1 VRVCGARLGVV
12 PLWCAVAFAA
22 AQAQTPPRVVPA
34 VPRAEAIASDSGAR
48 ARQESPAARSEG
60 LHLIFSRP
68 SGGPPI
74 LITGWRASLIVLG
87 FLGGLVGIVWRLL
100 FLRRKARTLARRSER
115 QYQALFDQNLCA
127 MFVYDMRT
135 SAILTA
141 NQAASTL
148 VGHSAAAFATLTLRD
163 LFSTHGA
170 VDAMQTLH
178 ATSDADEDSIL
189 ITRLTRADGACL
201 DVDVRGRPLD
211 DGEGHT
217 RLVMVLDVTRRLT
230 AERALRDA
238 EQRARATSEMLR
250 SLIDV
255 APQAIVAVDRQYRV
269 TLWNHAAETLFGW
282 PAAEVLGNALPYIPP
297 EFEADFEARK
307 RQVDSL
313 GGAGPSEVTR
323 LRKDGTR
330 IELLAASGV
339 VRDADGKAAGYL
351 GIFTDLTKHR
361 LLESQLRQSQK
372 LEAVGRLAGGLAHD
386 FNNLLTIITSYVEV
400 LRAPHDAAERASH
413 LAEIGGAAARA
424 AALTRQLLT
433 FSRRQVVQ
441 TSVVN
446 VNDVVSQLE
455 PMLRRVS
462 AQNISLR
469 SVLAPDLGS
478 VLADP
483 AQLEQMILNLA
494 VNANDAMPDGGSLT
508 LETANV
514 ELDADY
520 VSTHAEVTPGSYVL
534 LSVRDTGYGMTDETL
549 AKIFEPFF
557 TTKEAGRGTGLG
569 LAITYEVVRRAGGHI
584 WVYSE
589 VDAGAIF
596 RIYLPRVPMDAT
608 HLTPTKPVP
617 VVSRGGRALLVEDD
631 AAVRRSVRL
640 TLERLGYAVL
650 EAADGDSGLA
660 LAQEHGDAIDVV
672 MTDLM
677 MPGITGREFA
687 ERLTQAWPGLP
698 VLFTSGYTDDEVI
711 RRRLMREGQTFLQ
724 KPFTS
729 EQLAVALQSLRAA
742 G

>member
-1 VRVCGARLGVV
+1 VRICIARMGIV
-12 PLWCAVAFAA
+12 PLWFAGALAA
-22 AQAQTPPRVVPA
+22 AQAQAPRRAAPSL
-34 VPRAEAIASDSGAR
+34 PRAEAIASDSAVR
-48 ARQESPAARSEG
+48 AREPSPAAPPRG
-60 LHLIFSRP
+60 LHLTFTRP
-68 SGGPPI
+68 SGAPPI
-74 LITGWRASLIVLG
+74 LITGWRANLIVLG
-87 FLGGLVGIVWRLL
+87 FLGGLIGIVWRLL
-100 FLRRKARTLARRSER
+100 FLRRKSRQLARRSEM
-115 QYQALFDQNLCA
+115 QYRALFDQNLCA
-127 MFVYDMRT
+127 MFVYDTRT
-135 SAILTA
+135 LAILRA
-141 NQAASTL
+141 NQAASAL
-148 VGHSAAAFATLTLRD
+148 VGHSAAAFAKLTLRD
-163 LFSTHGA
+163 LFSAHA

-178 ATSDADEDSIL
+178 AGGDADEDSIL
-189 ITRLTRADGACL
+189 ITRLTRTDGVCL
-201 DVDVRGRPLD
+201 DVDVRGRQLD
-211 DGEGHT
+211 DGEGHA

-255 APQAIVAVDRQYRV
+255 APQAIVAVDREYRV

-282 PAAEVLGNALPYIPP
+282 TAAEVLGNALPYIPP
-297 EFEADFEARK
+297 ELEADFEARK

-330 IELLAASGV
+330 VELLSATGV
-339 VRDADGKAAGYL
+339 VRDADGRASGYL

-386 FNNLLTIITSYVEV
+386 FNNMLTIITAYVET
-400 LRAPHDAAERASH
+400 LRAPHSAAERASY
-413 LAEIGGAAARA
+413 LGEIGGAAARA

-441 TSVVN
+441 TAIVN
-446 VNDVVSQLE
+446 VNDVVSQIE

-462 AQNISLR
+462 AENISLR
-469 SVLAPDLGS
+469 SILAPDLGS

-494 VNANDAMPDGGSLT
+494 VNASDAMPDGGSLT

-520 VSTHAEVTPGSYVL
+520 VSTHAEVTPGSYVM
-534 LSVRDTGYGMTDETL
+534 LSVSDTGHGMTDETL

-557 TTKEAGRGTGLG
+557 TTKEAGHGTGLG
-569 LAITYEVVRRAGGHI
+569 LAITYEVVRQARGHI

-596 RIYLPRVPMDAT
+596 RIYLPRVQTDAR
-608 HLTPTKPVP
+608 HLTPPKLVP
-617 VVSRGGRALLVEDD
+617 VVSPGGTALLVEDD

-640 TLERLGYAVL
+640 TLERLGYVVL
-650 EAADGDSGLA
+650 EAVDGESGLA
-660 LAQEHGDAIDVV
+660 LAEEQGDTIDVV

-677 MPGITGREFA
+677 MPGIAGREFA
-687 ERLTQAWPGLP
+687 ERLAQAWPHLP

-729 EQLAVALQSLRAA
+729 DQLALALQSVRGAN
-742 G
+742 

>member
-1 VRVCGARLGVV
+1 MIRKGISVLC
-12 PLWCAVAFAA
+12 CAVALAG
-22 AQAQTPPRVVPA
+22 AQAQAPQRAVPAMQAPPRGA
-34 VPRAEAIASDSGAR
+34 AIASDSGAR
-48 ARQESPAARSEG
+48 APAQNPPARSKG
-60 LHLIFSRP
+60 LHLTFERP

-74 LITGWRASLIVLG
+74 LITGWRAALIVFG
-87 FLGGLVGIVWRLL
+87 FLGGLIGIVWRLL
-100 FLRRKARTLARRSER
+100 FLRRKSRLLARRGEL
-115 QYQALFDQNLCA
+115 QYRALFDQNLCA
-127 MFVYDMRT
+127 MFVYDTRT
-135 SAILTA
+135 LAILTA
-141 NQAASTL
+141 NQAASAL
-148 VGHSAAAFATLTLRD
+148 VGHSADAFTRLTLRD
-163 LFSTHGA
+163 LFSADGA
-170 VDAMQTLH
+170 VEAMQRLH
-178 ATSDADEDSIL
+178 AGSEADEDSIL
-189 ITRLTRADGACL
+189 ITRMTRTNGARL
-201 DVDVRGRPLD
+201 DVDVRGRQLD
-211 DGEGHT
+211 DADGNT
-217 RLVMVLDVTRRLT
+217 RLVMVLDVTRRLA
-230 AERALRDA
+230 AEHALRGA

-269 TLWNHAAETLFGW
+269 TLWNHAAESLFGW
-282 PAAEVLGNALPYIPP
+282 PATEVLGNLIPYIPP
-297 EFEADFEARK
+297 ELDAQVQARR
-307 RQVDSL
+307 RQVDA
-313 GGAGPSEVTR
+313 GGGGVPSEVTR

-339 VRDADGKAAGYL
+339 VRDADGKESGYL
-351 GIFTDLTKHR
+351 GIFTDLTTHR

-386 FNNLLTIITSYVEV
+386 FNNLLTVITSYVEM
-400 LRAPHDAAERASH
+400 LRAPHDAAVQGAY
-413 LAEIGGAAARA
+413 LAEIGGAATRA

-441 TSVVN
+441 TSIVN
-446 VNDVVSQLE
+446 MNDVVSQIE

-483 AQLEQMILNLA
+483 AQLEQIILNLA
-494 VNANDAMPDGGSLT
+494 VNASDAMPDGGSLT

-514 ELDADY
+514 ELDAAY
-520 VSTHAEVTPGSYVL
+520 VSTHAEVTPGSYVM
-534 LSVRDTGYGMTDETL
+534 LSVSDTGYGMTDETL

-569 LAITYEVVRRAGGHI
+569 LAITYEVVRQARGHI

-596 RIYLPRVPMDAT
+596 RIYLPRVQADAA
-608 HLTPTKPVP
+608 HLTPARPVP
-617 VVSRGGRALLVEDD
+617 VVRRGGTALLVEDD
-631 AAVRRSVRL
+631 GAVRRSVRL
-640 TLERLGYAVL
+640 TLERMGYVVL
-650 EAADGDSGLA
+650 EAADGDAGLA
-660 LAQEHGDAIDVV
+660 LAQEHGGTIDVV

-677 MPGITGREFA
+677 MPGISGRQFA
-687 ERLTQAWPGLP
+687 ERLTQAWPDLP

-711 RRRLMREGQTFLQ
+711 RRRLMRQGQTFLQ

-729 EQLAVALQSLRAA
+729 EQLATALQGLRAA